1 MIDYKNDKKSACC
14 IIVKYD
20 GVNFVASSNKL
31 TMFIVLF
38 MIAGILCGA
47 AVHEYASTDS
57 ITAWATN
64 ITLFTDIF
72 LRLIKMVIAPLVF
85 STLTVGIMRM
95 GETSTISRVGS
106 KAMVWFISSSVLSI
120 LVGLLVVSLEHPGR
134 GLNLTVPAGSVET
147 GLAVSGMS
155 LKNFIAHSIPT
166 SIADAMSHNEILQ
179 IVVFSMFFGI
189 AGASLGEKFNAPLVA
204 ALDVVSHIM
213 LKVTGYV
220 MLVAPLAI
228 FAAISSVVATQGL
241 GILLNYASFIG
252 GYYVAILLTCL
263 VLLGVGYMVLKK
275 STFTLLSMLKD
286 PVLVAFTTSSSEAAY
301 PKTLDVLTRFGCSR
315 SIASFVL
322 PIGYSF
328 NLVGSMVYCSFA
340 SMFIAQAYN
349 IHLTF
354 SEIVVLMLTL
364 MLASKGIAGVPR
376 SALVV
381 LAATIP
387 SFNIPVAGILL
398 LMGIDHF
405 LDMGRSAINVLGN
418 GIATAMLSKNEG
430 ELDAAVAN
438 TTTEQETQVE
448 A

>member
-1 MIDYKNDKKSACC
+1 MANA
-14 IIVKYD
+14 
-20 GVNFVASSNKL
+20 NKL
-31 TMFIVLF
+31 TICIVIF
-38 MIAGILCGA
+38 MLAGIVSGA
-47 AVHEYASTDS
+47 VIHSYTSESVIA
-57 ITAWATN
+57 AWSDN
-64 ITLFTDIF
+64 ITLLTDIF

-85 STLTVGIMRM
+85 STLTVGIMRL
-95 GETSTISRVGS
+95 GETSTIGRVGG
-106 KAMVWFISSSVLSI
+106 KAMIWFISSSILSI
-120 LVGLLVVSLEHPGR
+120 LVGLFIVTLEQPGS
-134 GLNLTVPAGSVET
+134 GLNLAIPKEAVDT
-147 GLAVSGMS
+147 GLAVGGMS
-155 LKNFIAHSIPT
+155 LKGFLSHTIPT
-166 SIADAMSHNEILQ
+166 SIAGAMANNEILQ

-189 AGASLGEKFNAPLVA
+189 GGASLGEKFNAPLVA

-220 MLVAPLAI
+220 MYVAPLAI
-228 FAAISSVVATQGL
+228 FAAISSVIATEGL

-252 GYYVAILLTCL
+252 GYYLAILMTCL
-263 VLLGVGYMVLKK
+263 VLLAVGYLVLKK
-275 STFTLLSMLKD
+275 EVFRLVSMLKD

-301 PKTLDVLTRFGCSR
+301 PKTLEQLTTFGCSR
-315 SIASFVL
+315 NIVSFVL

-349 IHLTF
+349 IHLSF
-354 SEIVVLMLTL
+354 AEISVLMLTL

-387 SFNIPVAGILL
+387 GFNIPVAGILL

-418 GIATAMLSKNEG
+418 GIATAMLAQNEG
-430 ELDAAVAN
+430 LLEERDEEEVS
-438 TTTEQETQVE
+438 QKVE

>member
-1 MIDYKNDKKSACC
+1 MANA
-14 IIVKYD
+14 
-20 GVNFVASSNKL
+20 NKL
-31 TMFIVLF
+31 TLFIVIF
-38 MIAGILCGA
+38 MLAGILSGA
-47 AVHEYASTDS
+47 AIHSYTSQDTIA
-57 ITAWATN
+57 AWSDN
-64 ITLFTDIF
+64 ITLLTDIF

-85 STLTVGIMRM
+85 STLTVGIMRL
-95 GETSTISRVGS
+95 GETATIGRVGG
-106 KAMVWFISSSVLSI
+106 KAMIWFISSSVLSI
-120 LVGLLVVSLEHPGR
+120 LVGLFIVMIEQPGG
-134 GLNLTVPAGSVET
+134 GLNLAIPAESVDT
-147 GLAVSGMS
+147 GLAVGGMS
-155 LKNFIAHSIPT
+155 LKGFLSHTIPT
-166 SIADAMSHNEILQ
+166 SIAGAMADNEILQ
-179 IVVFSMFFGI
+179 IVVFSLFFGI
-189 AGASLGEKFNAPLVA
+189 GGASLGEKFNAPLVA

-220 MLVAPLAI
+220 MYVAPLAI
-228 FAAISSVVATQGL
+228 FAAISSVIANEGL
-241 GILLNYASFIG
+241 GILLHYASFIG
-252 GYYVAILLTCL
+252 GYYAAILMTCL
-263 VLLGVGYMVLKK
+263 VLLAVGYLVLKK
-275 STFTLLSMLKD
+275 EVFRLLSMLKD

-301 PKTLDVLTRFGCSR
+301 PKTLEQLTKFGCSR
-315 SIASFVL
+315 NIVSFVL

-349 IHLTF
+349 IHLSF
-354 SEIVVLMLTL
+354 AEITVLMLTL

-418 GIATAMLSKNEG
+418 GIATAMLAQDEG
-430 ELDAAVAN
+430 LLEEEDVRD
-438 TTTEQETQVE
+438 TGTEQVE

>member
-1 MIDYKNDKKSACC
+1 MASA
-14 IIVKYD
+14 
-20 GVNFVASSNKL
+20 NKL
-31 TMFIVLF
+31 TLFIVIF
-38 MIAGILCGA
+38 MLAGILSGA
-47 AVHEYASTDS
+47 AIHEYASADA
-57 ITAWATN
+57 IKAWSDN
-64 ITLFTDIF
+64 ITLLTDIF

-85 STLTVGIMRM
+85 STLTVGIMKL
-95 GETSTISRVGS
+95 GETSTIGRVGG
-106 KAMVWFISSSVLSI
+106 KAMAWFISSSVLSI
-120 LVGLLVVSLEHPGR
+120 LVGLFIVTLEHPGS
-134 GLNLTVPAGSVET
+134 GLNLTVPTEAVDT
-147 GLAVSGMS
+147 GLAVGGMT
-155 LKNFIAHSIPT
+155 LKAFLSHTIPT
-166 SIADAMSHNEILQ
+166 SIAGAMSNNEILQ

-189 AGASLGEKFNAPLVA
+189 GGASLGQKFNAPLVA

-220 MLVAPLAI
+220 MYVAPLAI
-228 FAAISSVVATQGL
+228 FAAISSVIATQGL

-252 GYYVAILLTCL
+252 GYYVAILLTCM
-263 VLLGVGYMVLKK
+263 VLLAVGYMVLKK
-275 STFTLLSMLKD
+275 EVFRLVSMLKD

-301 PKTLDVLTRFGCSR
+301 PKTLEQLERFGCSR
-315 SIASFVL
+315 NIASFVL

-349 IHLTF
+349 IHLSF
-354 SEIVVLMLTL
+354 SEVTVLMLTL

-376 SALVV
+376 SSLVV

-418 GIATAMLSKNEG
+418 GIATAMLSQNEG
-430 ELDAAVAN
+430 ARDAEAEAELVK
-438 TTTEQETQVE
+438 QE

>member
-1 MIDYKNDKKSACC
+1 MANA
-14 IIVKYD
+14 
-20 GVNFVASSNKL
+20 NKL
-31 TMFIVLF
+31 TICIVIF
-38 MIAGILCGA
+38 MLAGIVSGA
-47 AVHEYASTDS
+47 VIHSYTSES
-57 ITAWATN
+57 IIAAWSDN
-64 ITLFTDIF
+64 ITLLTDIF

-85 STLTVGIMRM
+85 STLTVGIMRL
-95 GETSTISRVGS
+95 GETSTIGRVGG
-106 KAMVWFISSSVLSI
+106 KAMIWFISSSILSI
-120 LVGLLVVSLEHPGR
+120 LVGLFIVTLEQPGS
-134 GLNLTVPAGSVET
+134 GLNLAIPKEAVDT
-147 GLAVSGMS
+147 GLAVGGMS
-155 LKNFIAHSIPT
+155 LKGFLSHTIPT
-166 SIADAMSHNEILQ
+166 SIAGAMANNEILQ

-189 AGASLGEKFNAPLVA
+189 GGASLGEKFNAPLVA

-220 MLVAPLAI
+220 MYVAPLAI
-228 FAAISSVVATQGL
+228 FAAISSVIATEGL

-252 GYYVAILLTCL
+252 GYYLAILMTCL
-263 VLLGVGYMVLKK
+263 VLLAVGYLVLKK
-275 STFTLLSMLKD
+275 EVFRLVSMLKD

-301 PKTLDVLTRFGCSR
+301 PKTLEQLTTFGCSR
-315 SIASFVL
+315 NIVSFVL

-349 IHLTF
+349 IHLSF
-354 SEIVVLMLTL
+354 AEISVLMLTL

-418 GIATAMLSKNEG
+418 GIATAMLAQNEG
-430 ELDAAVAN
+430 LLEERDEEEVS
-438 TTTEQETQVE
+438 QKVE

>member
-1 MIDYKNDKKSACC
+1 MS
-14 IIVKYD
+14 
-20 GVNFVASSNKL
+20 SSNKL
-31 TMFIVLF
+31 TLFILLF
-38 MIAGILCGA
+38 MFAGILSGA
-47 AVHEYASTDS
+47 AIHEYAAADNIKSY
-57 ITAWATN
+57 AEN

-85 STLTVGIMRM
+85 STLTVGIMKM
-95 GETSTISRVGS
+95 GETSTIGRVGG
-106 KAMVWFISSSVLSI
+106 KAMVWFVSSSILSI
-120 LVGLLVVSLEHPGR
+120 LVGLFIVTLQQPGA
-134 GLNLTVPAGSVET
+134 GMNLQIPAGDVQT
-147 GLAVSGMS
+147 GLAVSGMN
-155 LKNFIAHSIPT
+155 LKAFISHTIPT
-166 SIADAMSHNEILQ
+166 SIAGAMSNNEILQ
-179 IVVFSMFFGI
+179 IVVFSLFFGI
-189 AGASLGEKFNAPLVA
+189 AGASLGEKFNTPLVA

-220 MLVAPLAI
+220 MYVAPLAI
-228 FAAISSVVATQGL
+228 FAAISSVVATEGL

-252 GYYVAILLTCL
+252 GYYLAIILTCM
-263 VLLGVGYMVLKK
+263 VLIGVGYMVLKRDV
-275 STFTLLSMLKD
+275 FRLIAMLKD

-301 PKTLDVLTRFGCSR
+301 PKTLDQLTRFGCSR
-315 SIASFVL
+315 NIASFVL

-349 IHLTF
+349 IHLNF

-418 GIATAMLSKNEG
+418 GVATAMLSKNEG
-430 ELDAAVAN
+430 EMEESIEVG
-438 TTTEQETQVE
+438 EEIE

>member
-1 MIDYKNDKKSACC
+1 MANA
-14 IIVKYD
+14 
-20 GVNFVASSNKL
+20 NKL
-31 TMFIVLF
+31 TVFIVIF
-38 MIAGILCGA
+38 MLAGILTGA
-47 AVHEYASTDS
+47 MIHSYASADS
-57 ITAWATN
+57 ITAWSDN
-64 ITLFTDIF
+64 ITLLTDIF

-85 STLTVGIMRM
+85 STLTVGIMRL
-95 GETSTISRVGS
+95 GETSTIGRVGG
-106 KAMVWFISSSVLSI
+106 KAMVWFITSSVLSI
-120 LVGLLVVSLEHPGR
+120 LVGLFIVTLEQPGS
-134 GLNLTVPAGSVET
+134 GMNLAVLTGTIET
-147 GLAVSGMS
+147 GLATSGMS
-155 LKNFIAHSIPT
+155 LKAFLAHTIPT
-166 SIADAMSHNEILQ
+166 SIAGAMADNEILQ

-189 AGASLGEKFNAPLVA
+189 GGASLGQKFNAPLVA

-220 MLVAPLAI
+220 MYVAPLAI
-228 FAAISSVVATQGL
+228 FAAISSVIAKEGL

-252 GYYVAILLTCL
+252 GYYLAILLTCL
-263 VLLGVGYMVLKK
+263 VLIGVGYMVLKK
-275 STFTLLSMLKD
+275 EIFRLVNMLKD

-301 PKTLDVLTRFGCSR
+301 PKTLEQLAKFGCSPN
-315 SIASFVL
+315 IVSFVL

-349 IHLTF
+349 IHLSF
-354 SEIVVLMLTL
+354 SEITVLMLTL

-418 GIATAMLSKNEG
+418 GVAAAMLSQNEG
-430 ELDAAVAN
+430 MLSEGEAQEV
-438 TTTEQETQVE
+438 EQQEVQ

>member
-1 MIDYKNDKKSACC
+1 MANA
-14 IIVKYD
+14 
-20 GVNFVASSNKL
+20 NKL
-31 TMFIVLF
+31 TIFIVIF
-38 MIAGILCGA
+38 MLAGIVSGA
-47 AVHEYASTDS
+47 VIHSYTSESVIA
-57 ITAWATN
+57 AWSDN
-64 ITLFTDIF
+64 ITLLTDIF

-85 STLTVGIMRM
+85 STLTVGIMRL
-95 GETSTISRVGS
+95 GETSTIGRVGG
-106 KAMVWFISSSVLSI
+106 KAMIWFISSSILSI
-120 LVGLLVVSLEHPGR
+120 LVGLFIVTLEQPGS
-134 GLNLTVPAGSVET
+134 GLNLAIPKEAVDT
-147 GLAVSGMS
+147 GLAVGGMS
-155 LKNFIAHSIPT
+155 LKGFLSHTIPT
-166 SIADAMSHNEILQ
+166 SIAGAMANNEILQ

-189 AGASLGEKFNAPLVA
+189 GGASLGEKFNAPLVA

-220 MLVAPLAI
+220 MYVAPLAI
-228 FAAISSVVATQGL
+228 FAAISSVIATEGL

-252 GYYVAILLTCL
+252 GYYVAILMTCL
-263 VLLGVGYMVLKK
+263 VLLAVGYLVLKK
-275 STFTLLSMLKD
+275 EVFRLLGMLKD

-301 PKTLDVLTRFGCSR
+301 PKTLEQLTKFGCSR
-315 SIASFVL
+315 NIVSFVL

-349 IHLTF
+349 IHLSF
-354 SEIVVLMLTL
+354 AEISVLMLTL

-387 SFNIPVAGILL
+387 GFNIPVAGILL

-418 GIATAMLSKNEG
+418 GIATAMLAQNEG
-430 ELDAAVAN
+430 LLEESDEEAVS
-438 TTTEQETQVE
+438 QQVE

>member
-1 MIDYKNDKKSACC
+1 
-14 IIVKYD
+14 
-20 GVNFVASSNKL
+20 
-31 TMFIVLF
+31 MF
-38 MIAGILCGA
+38 AGILSGA
-47 AVHEYASTDS
+47 AIHEYAAADNIKSYAD
-57 ITAWATN
+57 N
-64 ITLFTDIF
+64 ITIFTDIF

-85 STLTVGIMRM
+85 STLTVGIMKM
-95 GETSTISRVGS
+95 GETSTIGRVGG
-106 KAMVWFISSSVLSI
+106 KAMVWFVSSSVLSI
-120 LVGLLVVSLEHPGR
+120 LVGLFIVTLQQPGA
-134 GLNLTVPAGSVET
+134 GMNLQIPAGDVQT
-147 GLAVSGMS
+147 GLAVGGMN
-155 LKNFIAHSIPT
+155 LKAFISHTFPT
-166 SIADAMSHNEILQ
+166 SIAGAMANNEILQ
-179 IVVFSMFFGI
+179 IVVFSLFFGI
-189 AGASLGEKFNAPLVA
+189 AGASLGEKFNTPLVA

-220 MLVAPLAI
+220 MYVAPLAI
-228 FAAISSVVATQGL
+228 FAAISSVIATEGL

-252 GYYVAILLTCL
+252 GYYLAIVLTCM
-263 VLLGVGYMVLKK
+263 VLIGVGYMVLKRDV
-275 STFTLLSMLKD
+275 FRLIAMLKD

-301 PKTLDVLTRFGCSR
+301 PKTLDQLTRFGCSR
-315 SIASFVL
+315 NIASFVL

-418 GIATAMLSKNEG
+418 GVATAMLSKNEG
-430 ELDAAVAN
+430 ELEEEV
-438 TTTEQETQVE
+438 ETGERVE

>member
-1 MIDYKNDKKSACC
+1 MANA
-14 IIVKYD
+14 
-20 GVNFVASSNKL
+20 NKL
-31 TMFIVLF
+31 TLFIVIF
-38 MIAGILCGA
+38 MLAGIASGA
-47 AVHEYASTDS
+47 IIHSYTTESV
-57 ITAWATN
+57 ITAWSDN
-64 ITLFTDIF
+64 ITLLTDIF

-85 STLTVGIMRM
+85 STLTVGIMRL
-95 GETSTISRVGS
+95 GETATIGRVGG

-120 LVGLLVVSLEHPGR
+120 LVGLFIVTLEQPGS
-134 GLNLTVPAGSVET
+134 GLNLTIPKEAVDT
-147 GLAVSGMS
+147 GLAVGGMS
-155 LKNFIAHSIPT
+155 LKGFLSHTIPT
-166 SIADAMSHNEILQ
+166 SIAGAMANNEILQ

-189 AGASLGEKFNAPLVA
+189 GGASLGEKFNAPLVA

-220 MLVAPLAI
+220 MYVAPLAI
-228 FAAISSVVATQGL
+228 FAAISSVIATEGL

-252 GYYVAILLTCL
+252 GYYVAILMTCL
-263 VLLGVGYMVLKK
+263 VLLAVGYLVLKK
-275 STFTLLSMLKD
+275 AVFRLVSLLKD

-301 PKTLDVLTRFGCSR
+301 PKTLEQLTTFGCSR
-315 SIASFVL
+315 NIVSFVL

-349 IHLTF
+349 IHLSFAEVT
-354 SEIVVLMLTL
+354 VLMLTL

-418 GIATAMLSKNEG
+418 GIATAMLAQNEG
-430 ELDAAVAN
+430 LLE
-438 TTTEQETQVE
+438 ESHQEEEVTQQVE

>member
-1 MIDYKNDKKSACC
+1 MANA
-14 IIVKYD
+14 
-20 GVNFVASSNKL
+20 NKL
-31 TMFIVLF
+31 TLFIVIF
-38 MIAGILCGA
+38 MLAGIASGA
-47 AVHEYASTDS
+47 IIHSYTSESV
-57 ITAWATN
+57 ITAWSDN
-64 ITLFTDIF
+64 ITLLTDIF

-85 STLTVGIMRM
+85 STLTVGIMRL
-95 GETSTISRVGS
+95 GETATIGRVGG

-120 LVGLLVVSLEHPGR
+120 LVGLFIVTLEQPGS
-134 GLNLTVPAGSVET
+134 GLNLTIPKEAVDT
-147 GLAVSGMS
+147 GLAVGGMS
-155 LKNFIAHSIPT
+155 LKGFLSHTIPT
-166 SIADAMSHNEILQ
+166 SIAGAMANNEILQ

-189 AGASLGEKFNAPLVA
+189 GGASLGEKFNAPLVA

-220 MLVAPLAI
+220 MYVAPLAI
-228 FAAISSVVATQGL
+228 FAAISSVIATEGL

-252 GYYVAILLTCL
+252 GYYVAILITCL
-263 VLLGVGYMVLKK
+263 VLLAVGYLVLKK
-275 STFTLLSMLKD
+275 AVFRLVSLLKD

-301 PKTLDVLTRFGCSR
+301 PKTLEQLTTFGCSR
-315 SIASFVL
+315 NIVSFVL

-349 IHLTF
+349 IHLSFAEVT
-354 SEIVVLMLTL
+354 VLMLTL

-418 GIATAMLSKNEG
+418 GIATAMLAQNEG
-430 ELDAAVAN
+430 LLE
-438 TTTEQETQVE
+438 ESHQEKEVTQQVE

>member
-1 MIDYKNDKKSACC
+1 
-14 IIVKYD
+14 
-20 GVNFVASSNKL
+20 
-31 TMFIVLF
+31 MF
-38 MIAGILCGA
+38 AGILSGA
-47 AVHEYASTDS
+47 AIHEYAAAENIKSY
-57 ITAWATN
+57 AEN

-85 STLTVGIMRM
+85 STLTVGIMKM
-95 GETSTISRVGS
+95 GETSTIGRVGG
-106 KAMVWFISSSVLSI
+106 KAMVWFVSSSILSI
-120 LVGLLVVSLEHPGR
+120 LVGLFIVTLQQPGA
-134 GLNLTVPAGSVET
+134 GMNLQVPAGDVQT
-147 GLAVSGMS
+147 GLAVSGMN
-155 LKNFIAHSIPT
+155 LKAFISHTIPT
-166 SIADAMSHNEILQ
+166 SIAGAMSNNEILQ
-179 IVVFSMFFGI
+179 IVVFSLFFGI
-189 AGASLGEKFNAPLVA
+189 AGASLGEKFNTPLVA

-220 MLVAPLAI
+220 MYVAPLAI
-228 FAAISSVVATQGL
+228 FAAISSVVATEGL

-252 GYYVAILLTCL
+252 GYYLAIILTCM
-263 VLLGVGYMVLKK
+263 VLIGVGYMVLKRDV
-275 STFTLLSMLKD
+275 FRLIAMLKD

-301 PKTLDVLTRFGCSR
+301 PKTLDQLTRFGCSR
-315 SIASFVL
+315 NIASFVL

-418 GIATAMLSKNEG
+418 GVATAMLSKNEG
-430 ELDAAVAN
+430 EMEESIEVG
-438 TTTEQETQVE
+438 EEIE

>member
-1 MIDYKNDKKSACC
+1 MANA
-14 IIVKYD
+14 
-20 GVNFVASSNKL
+20 NKL
-31 TMFIVLF
+31 TIFIVIF
-38 MIAGILCGA
+38 MLAGIVSGA
-47 AVHEYASTDS
+47 VIHSYTSESVIA
-57 ITAWATN
+57 AWSDN
-64 ITLFTDIF
+64 ITLLTDIF

-85 STLTVGIMRM
+85 STLTVGIMRL
-95 GETSTISRVGS
+95 GETSTIGRVGG
-106 KAMVWFISSSVLSI
+106 KAMSWFISSSILSI
-120 LVGLLVVSLEHPGR
+120 LVGLFIVTLEQPGS
-134 GLNLTVPAGSVET
+134 GLNLAIPKEAVDT
-147 GLAVSGMS
+147 GLAVGGMS
-155 LKNFIAHSIPT
+155 LKGFLSHTIPT
-166 SIADAMSHNEILQ
+166 SITGAMANNEILQ

-189 AGASLGEKFNAPLVA
+189 GGASLGEKFNAPLVA

-220 MLVAPLAI
+220 MYVAPLAI
-228 FAAISSVVATQGL
+228 FAAISSVIATEGL

-252 GYYVAILLTCL
+252 GYYVAILMTCL
-263 VLLGVGYMVLKK
+263 VLLAVGYLVLKK
-275 STFTLLSMLKD
+275 EVFRLVSMLKD

-301 PKTLDVLTRFGCSR
+301 PKTLEQLTTFGCSR
-315 SIASFVL
+315 NIVSFVL

-349 IHLTF
+349 IHLSF
-354 SEIVVLMLTL
+354 AEISVLMLTL

-418 GIATAMLSKNEG
+418 GIATAMLAQNEG
-430 ELDAAVAN
+430 LLEESGEEEVS
-438 TTTEQETQVE
+438 QKVE

>member
-1 MIDYKNDKKSACC
+1 
-14 IIVKYD
+14 
-20 GVNFVASSNKL
+20 
-31 TMFIVLF
+31 
-38 MIAGILCGA
+38 MIAGIFTGA
-47 AVHEYASTDS
+47 AIHEYAAADVIKSYAD
-57 ITAWATN
+57 N

-85 STLTVGIMRM
+85 STLTVGIMKL
-95 GETSTISRVGS
+95 GETSTIGRVGG
-106 KAMVWFISSSVLSI
+106 KAMVWFVSSSVLSI
-120 LVGLLVVSLEHPGR
+120 LVGLFIVTLEHPGA
-134 GLNLTVPAGSVET
+134 GMNLEVPAEAVQT
-147 GLAVSGMS
+147 GLAVSGMT
-155 LKNFIAHSIPT
+155 LKAFISHTIPT
-166 SIADAMSHNEILQ
+166 SIAGAMSDNEILQ

-189 AGASLGEKFNAPLVA
+189 AGASLGEKFNAPLVS

-220 MLVAPLAI
+220 MYVAPLAI
-228 FAAISSVVATQGL
+228 FAAISSVIATQGL

-252 GYYVAILLTCL
+252 GYYVAIVLTCI
-263 VLLGVGYMVLKK
+263 VLISVGYMVLKRDV
-275 STFTLLSMLKD
+275 FRLLAMLKD

-301 PKTLDVLTRFGCSR
+301 PKTLDQLTRFGCSR
-315 SIASFVL
+315 NIASFVL

-349 IHLTF
+349 VHLSF
-354 SEIVVLMLTL
+354 SEIAVLMLTL

-418 GIATAMLSKNEG
+418 GVATAMLSKNEG
-430 ELDAAVAN
+430 MLE
-438 TTTEQETQVE
+438 ETGTVPVE
-448 A
+448 EVKA

>member
-1 MIDYKNDKKSACC
+1 M
-14 IIVKYD
+14 
-20 GVNFVASSNKL
+20 
-31 TMFIVLF
+31 
-38 MIAGILCGA
+38 
-47 AVHEYASTDS
+47 
-57 ITAWATN
+57 TAWADN
-64 ITLFTDIF
+64 ITLLTDIF

-85 STLTVGIMRM
+85 STLTVGIMRL
-95 GETSTISRVGS
+95 GETSTIGRVGG
-106 KAMVWFISSSVLSI
+106 KAMIWFISSSVLSI
-120 LVGLLVVSLEHPGR
+120 LVGLFVVSLEQPGS
-134 GLNLTVPAGSVET
+134 GLNLTIPLEATDT
-147 GLAVSGMS
+147 GLAVGGMS
-155 LKNFIAHSIPT
+155 LKGFLTHTIPT
-166 SIADAMSHNEILQ
+166 SIAEAMANNEILQ

-189 AGASLGEKFNAPLVA
+189 GGASLGEKFNAPLVA

-220 MLVAPLAI
+220 MYVAPLAI
-228 FAAISSVVATQGL
+228 FAAISSVISTQGL

-252 GYYVAILLTCL
+252 GYYMAILLTCL
-263 VLLGVGYMVLKK
+263 VLLAVGYVMLKK
-275 STFTLLSMLKD
+275 EVFRLVSMLKD

-301 PKTLDVLTRFGCSR
+301 PKTLEQLTKFGCSPN
-315 SIASFVL
+315 IVSFVL

-349 IHLTF
+349 IHLSF
-354 SEIVVLMLTL
+354 AEITVLMLTL

-418 GIATAMLSKNEG
+418 GIATAMLAQDEG
-430 ELDAAVAN
+430 LLEEEPEL
-438 TTTEQETQVE
+438 VE
-448 A
+448 REA

>member
-1 MIDYKNDKKSACC
+1 MASA
-14 IIVKYD
+14 
-20 GVNFVASSNKL
+20 NKL
-31 TMFIVLF
+31 TLFIVIF
-38 MIAGILCGA
+38 MLAGILSGA
-47 AVHEYASTDS
+47 VIHSYASQEA
-57 ITAWATN
+57 IAAWSDN
-64 ITLFTDIF
+64 ITLLTDIF

-85 STLTVGIMRM
+85 STLTVGIMRL
-95 GETSTISRVGS
+95 GETATIGRVGG

-120 LVGLLVVSLEHPGR
+120 LVGLFIVTIEHPGS
-134 GLNLTVPAGSVET
+134 GLNLAIPAESVDT
-147 GLAVSGMS
+147 GLAVGGMS
-155 LKNFIAHSIPT
+155 LKGFLSHTIPT
-166 SIADAMSHNEILQ
+166 SIAGAMANNEILQ

-189 AGASLGEKFNAPLVA
+189 GGASLGEKFNAPLVT

-220 MLVAPLAI
+220 MYVAPLAI
-228 FAAISSVVATQGL
+228 FAAISSVIATQGL

-263 VLLGVGYMVLKK
+263 VLLAVGYMVLKK
-275 STFTLLSMLKD
+275 EVFRLVSMLKD

-301 PKTLDVLTRFGCSR
+301 PKTLEQLTKFGCSR
-315 SIASFVL
+315 NIVSFVL

-349 IHLTF
+349 IHLSF
-354 SEIVVLMLTL
+354 AEITVLMLTL

-418 GIATAMLSKNEG
+418 GIATAMLAQNEG
-430 ELDAAVAN
+430 LLEEDAEERVP
-438 TTTEQETQVE
+438 QQLVG
-448 A
+448 

>member
-1 MIDYKNDKKSACC
+1 MASA
-14 IIVKYD
+14 
-20 GVNFVASSNKL
+20 NRL
-31 TMFIVLF
+31 TIFIVVF
-38 MIAGILCGA
+38 MLAGILSGA
-47 AVHEYASTDS
+47 VIHEYASSDV
-57 ITAWATN
+57 IAAWSDN
-64 ITLFTDIF
+64 ITLLTDIF

-85 STLTVGIMRM
+85 STLTVGMMRL
-95 GETSTISRVGS
+95 GETATIGRVGG

-120 LVGLLVVSLEHPGR
+120 LVGLFIVTLLHPGS
-134 GLNLTVPAGSVET
+134 GLNLAVPAGTVET
-147 GLAVSGMS
+147 GLATGGMS
-155 LKNFIAHSIPT
+155 LKGFLSHTIPT
-166 SIADAMSHNEILQ
+166 SIAGAMANNEILQ

-189 AGASLGEKFNAPLVA
+189 GGASLGEKFNAPLVA

-220 MLVAPLAI
+220 MYVAPLAI
-228 FAAISSVVATQGL
+228 YAAISSVIATEGL

-252 GYYVAILLTCL
+252 GYYLAIVLTCL
-263 VLLGVGYMVLKK
+263 VLVAVGYMVLKNDI
-275 STFTLLSMLKD
+275 FRLVSMLKD

-301 PKTLDVLTRFGCSR
+301 PKTLEQLTRFGCSR
-315 SIASFVL
+315 NIVSFVL

-349 IHLTF
+349 IQLSF
-354 SEIVVLMLTL
+354 SEITVLMLTL

-387 SFNIPVAGILL
+387 SFQIPVAGILL

-418 GIATAMLSKNEG
+418 GVATAMLAQNEG
-430 ELDAAVAN
+430 LLEDEVGLAS
-438 TTTEQETQVE
+438 QEG
-448 A
+448 

>member
-1 MIDYKNDKKSACC
+1 MANA
-14 IIVKYD
+14 
-20 GVNFVASSNKL
+20 NKL
-31 TMFIVLF
+31 TVFIVIF
-38 MIAGILCGA
+38 MLAGILTGA
-47 AVHEYASTDS
+47 MIHSYASADS
-57 ITAWATN
+57 ITAWSDN
-64 ITLFTDIF
+64 ITLLTDIF

-85 STLTVGIMRM
+85 STLTVGIMRL
-95 GETSTISRVGS
+95 GETSTIGRVGG

-120 LVGLLVVSLEHPGR
+120 LVGLFIVTLEHPGS
-134 GLNLTVPAGSVET
+134 GMNLAIPAGTVET
-147 GLAVSGMS
+147 GLATSGMS
-155 LKNFIAHSIPT
+155 LKAFLAHTIPT
-166 SIADAMSHNEILQ
+166 SIAGAMADNEILQ

-189 AGASLGEKFNAPLVA
+189 GGASLGQKFNAPLVA

-220 MLVAPLAI
+220 MYVAPLAI
-228 FAAISSVVATQGL
+228 FAAISSVIAKEGL

-252 GYYVAILLTCL
+252 GYYLAIVLTCL
-263 VLLGVGYMVLKK
+263 VLIGVGYMVLKK
-275 STFTLLSMLKD
+275 EIFRLVNMLKD

-301 PKTLDVLTRFGCSR
+301 PKTLEQLAKFGCSPN
-315 SIASFVL
+315 IVSFVL

-349 IHLTF
+349 IQLSF
-354 SEIVVLMLTL
+354 SEITVLMLTL

-418 GIATAMLSKNEG
+418 GVAAAMLSQNEG
-430 ELDAAVAN
+430 MLSEGEAEEV
-438 TTTEQETQVE
+438 EQQEVQ

>member
-1 MIDYKNDKKSACC
+1 MASA
-14 IIVKYD
+14 
-20 GVNFVASSNKL
+20 NKL
-31 TMFIVLF
+31 TIFIVIF
-38 MIAGILCGA
+38 MLAGILSGA
-47 AVHEYASTDS
+47 VIHQYASADAIVTWSD
-57 ITAWATN
+57 N
-64 ITLFTDIF
+64 ITLFTDMF

-85 STLTVGIMRM
+85 STLTVGIMRL
-95 GETSTISRVGS
+95 GETATIGRVGG

-120 LVGLLVVSLEHPGR
+120 LVGLFIVSLLHPGS
-134 GLNLTVPAGSVET
+134 GLNLAVPTSAVET
-147 GLAVSGMS
+147 GLATGGMT
-155 LKNFIAHSIPT
+155 LKGFLSHTIPT
-166 SIADAMSHNEILQ
+166 SIAGAMANNEILQ

-220 MLVAPLAI
+220 MYVAPLAI
-228 FAAISSVVATQGL
+228 FAAISSVIATQGL

-252 GYYVAILLTCL
+252 GYYLAIVLTCL
-263 VLLGVGYMVLKK
+263 VLLAVGYMVLKK
-275 STFTLLSMLKD
+275 EVFRLVSMLKD

-301 PKTLDVLTRFGCSR
+301 PKTLEQLTRFGCSR
-315 SIASFVL
+315 NIVSFVL

-349 IHLTF
+349 IQLSF

-418 GIATAMLSKNEG
+418 GVATAMLAQNEG
-430 ELDAAVAN
+430 LLEEEPGLV
-438 TTTEQETQVE
+438 EQE

>member
-1 MIDYKNDKKSACC
+1 M
-14 IIVKYD
+14 
-20 GVNFVASSNKL
+20 ASSNKL
-31 TMFIVLF
+31 TLFIILF
-38 MIAGILCGA
+38 MIAGILSGA
-47 AVHEYASTDS
+47 AIHEYAPAESVKS
-57 ITAWATN
+57 YANN

-85 STLTVGIMRM
+85 STLTVGIMKM
-95 GETSTISRVGS
+95 GETSTIGRIGG
-106 KAMVWFISSSVLSI
+106 KAMVWFVSSSVLSI
-120 LVGLLVVSLEHPGR
+120 LVGLFVVTVTHPGA
-134 GLNLTVPAGSVET
+134 GMNLQVPAGDVQT

-155 LKNFIAHSIPT
+155 LKAFISHTIPT
-166 SIADAMSHNEILQ
+166 SIAGAMSDNEILQ

-220 MLVAPLAI
+220 MYVAPLAI
-228 FAAISSVVATQGL
+228 FAAISSVIATEGL

-252 GYYVAILLTCL
+252 GYYVAIVLTCL
-263 VLLGVGYMVLKK
+263 VLISVGYMVLKADI
-275 STFTLLSMLKD
+275 FRLLTMLKD

-301 PKTLDVLTRFGCSR
+301 PKTLDQLTRFGCSR
-315 SIASFVL
+315 NIASFVL

-349 IHLTF
+349 IHLSF

-418 GIATAMLSKNEG
+418 GVATAMLSKNEG
-430 ELDAAVAN
+430 MLEEERSAGEEVVVN
-438 TTTEQETQVE
+438 GG
-448 A
+448 

>member
-1 MIDYKNDKKSACC
+1 MANA
-14 IIVKYD
+14 
-20 GVNFVASSNKL
+20 NKL
-31 TMFIVLF
+31 TICIVIF
-38 MIAGILCGA
+38 MLAGIVSGA
-47 AVHEYASTDS
+47 VIHSYTSESVIA
-57 ITAWATN
+57 AWSDN
-64 ITLFTDIF
+64 ITLLTDIF

-85 STLTVGIMRM
+85 STLTVGIMRL
-95 GETSTISRVGS
+95 GETSTIGRVGG
-106 KAMVWFISSSVLSI
+106 KAMIWFISSSILSI
-120 LVGLLVVSLEHPGR
+120 LVGLFIVTLEQPGS
-134 GLNLTVPAGSVET
+134 GLNLAIPKEAVDT
-147 GLAVSGMS
+147 GLAVGGMS
-155 LKNFIAHSIPT
+155 LKGFLSHTIPT
-166 SIADAMSHNEILQ
+166 SIAGAMANNEILQ

-189 AGASLGEKFNAPLVA
+189 GGASLGEKFNAPLVA

-220 MLVAPLAI
+220 MYVAPLAI
-228 FAAISSVVATQGL
+228 FAAISSVIATEGL

-252 GYYVAILLTCL
+252 GYYLAILMTCL
-263 VLLGVGYMVLKK
+263 VLLAVGYLVLKK
-275 STFTLLSMLKD
+275 EVFRLVSMLKD

-301 PKTLDVLTRFGCSR
+301 PKTLEQLTTFGCSR
-315 SIASFVL
+315 NIVSFVL

-349 IHLTF
+349 IHLSF
-354 SEIVVLMLTL
+354 AEISVLMLTL

-418 GIATAMLSKNEG
+418 GIATAMLAQNEG
-430 ELDAAVAN
+430 LLEERDEEEVS
-438 TTTEQETQVE
+438 QKVE

>member
-1 MIDYKNDKKSACC
+1 M
-14 IIVKYD
+14 V
-20 GVNFVASSNKL
+20 
-31 TMFIVLF
+31 
-38 MIAGILCGA
+38 AGILSGA
-47 AVHEYASTDS
+47 AIHEYAPAESVKSYAD
-57 ITAWATN
+57 N

-95 GETSTISRVGS
+95 GETSTIGRIGG
-106 KAMVWFISSSVLSI
+106 KAMVWFVSSSVLSI
-120 LVGLLVVSLEHPGR
+120 LVGLFVVTVTHPGA
-134 GLNLTVPAGSVET
+134 GMNLQVPTGDVQT

-155 LKNFIAHSIPT
+155 LKAFISHTIPT
-166 SIADAMSHNEILQ
+166 SIAGAMSDNEILQ

-220 MLVAPLAI
+220 MYVAPLAI
-228 FAAISSVVATQGL
+228 FAAISSVIATEGL

-252 GYYVAILLTCL
+252 GYYVAIVLTCL
-263 VLLGVGYMVLKK
+263 VLISVGYMVLKADI
-275 STFTLLSMLKD
+275 FRLLAMLKD

-301 PKTLDVLTRFGCSR
+301 PKTLDQLTRFGCSR
-315 SIASFVL
+315 NIASFVL

-349 IHLTF
+349 IHLSF

-418 GIATAMLSKNEG
+418 GVATAMLSKNEG
-430 ELDAAVAN
+430 MLEEEHSAV
-438 TTTEQETQVE
+438 EQV
-448 A
+448 AVNGG

>member
-1 MIDYKNDKKSACC
+1 
-14 IIVKYD
+14 
-20 GVNFVASSNKL
+20 
-31 TMFIVLF
+31 MFIVLF
-38 MIAGILCGA
+38 MIAGILVGA
-47 AVHEYASTDS
+47 AVHEYASADS
-57 ITAWATN
+57 ITAWADN
-64 ITLFTDIF
+64 ITLLTDIF

-95 GETSTISRVGS
+95 GETSTISRVGG

-120 LVGLLVVSLEHPGR
+120 LVGLLVVSLEHPGL
-134 GLNLTVPAGSVET
+134 GLNLQVPASAVDT

-189 AGASLGEKFNAPLVA
+189 AGASLGEKFNTPLVA

-220 MLVAPLAI
+220 MFVAPLAI
-228 FAAISSVVATQGL
+228 FAAISSVVSTQGL

-252 GYYVAILLTCL
+252 GYYVAILLTCV
-263 VLLGVGYMVLKK
+263 VLLSVGYMVLKK
-275 STFTLLSMLKD
+275 EIFRLLGMLKD

-315 SIASFVL
+315 NIASFVL

-349 IHLTF
+349 IHLSF
-354 SEIVVLMLTL
+354 SEVTVLMLTL
-364 MLASKGIAGVPR
+364 MLASKGIAGVP
-376 SALVV
+376 SPH
-381 LAATIP
+381 I
-387 SFNIPVAGILL
+387 S
-398 LMGIDHF
+398 
-405 LDMGRSAINVLGN
+405 
-418 GIATAMLSKNEG
+418 
-430 ELDAAVAN
+430 
-438 TTTEQETQVE
+438 
-448 A
+448 